1 MPEACILLVED
12 NPHIMEINA
21 LALEDAGFEIIRAD
35 TVKRCRELLGF
46 YDVDLAVLDIMLP
59 DGDGLELCREIKSK
73 YRLPILFLSA
83 LGENPDIVKGL
94 STGGDDYL
102 PKPYDLDVLIA
113 RVNALLRSSRYVG
126 RFISFGGLSMNIL
139 TGSASID
146 GRSLQLT
153 QKEFALL
160 ACLAKSRVE
169 LDANNLC
176 ERVWGQPGSD
186 SLNALRLTISRLK
199 QKLMGSSVMI
209 SSKRGAGYLLEEVR
223 TRPF

>member
-83 LGENPDIVKGL
+83 LGENPDIVNGL

-160 ACLAKSRVE
+160 ACLAKCRAE

-176 ERVWGQPGSD
+176 ERVWDQPGSD
-186 SLNALRLTISRLK
+186 SMNALRLTISRLK

-209 SSKRGAGYLLEEVR
+209 SSMRGAGYLLEEVR
-223 TRPF
+223 TRHS